1 MSDGTV
7 AKSPNLAG
15 LATDLDNVFDFKL
28 AFEKLNLKIDSVIA
42 GQVGLDNKIDCVIER
57 VNTNTDS
64 IEEMKGALTFESKRI
79 TDLERLQS
87 KHDDLL
93 VKHDKTTETL
103 SALLH
108 TSRVEQNRQERH
120 SRSFNVRF
128 LGIAE
133 KKDENCRD
141 IIEQLLQRKFGT
153 VGGAIENAHRSGMQ
167 GGNQARQ
174 VIARFYSRATR
185 LDVMRAARRTLEGTG
200 IRIVDDLT
208 TADLKEKQRV
218 QPYMNW
224 LYSDNRRPAFRNG
237 RLYANKRMIS
247 LDEIETFLGS
257 EAGKA
262 ASREYLA
269 RGKT

>member
-7 AKSPNLAG
+7 AKSPN

-42 GQVGLDNKIDCVIER
+42 GQAGFDNKIDCVIER
-57 VNTNTDS
+57 VNTNTHS
-64 IEEMKGALTFESKRI
+64 IEAMKASLIFESKRI
-79 TDLERLQS
+79 ADLERLEK
-87 KHDDLL
+87 KHNDLL
-93 VKHDKTTETL
+93 VEHEKTIETL

-108 TSRVEQNRQERH
+108 TSRVEQNRQEHH

-128 LGIAE
+128 LGIVE

-153 VGGAIENAHRSGMQ
+153 VGGDIENAHRSGMQ
-167 GGNQARQ
+167 GGNQARNN
-174 VIARFYSRATR
+174 IARFYSRATR
-185 LDVMRAARRTLEGTG
+185 FDVMRAARRTLEGTG

-224 LYSDNRRPAFRNG
+224 LYSDNR
-237 RLYANKRMIS
+237 
-247 LDEIETFLGS
+247 
-257 EAGKA
+257 
-262 ASREYLA
+262 
-269 RGKT
+269 

>member
-1 MSDGTV
+1 M
-7 AKSPNLAG
+7 
-15 LATDLDNVFDFKL
+15 
-28 AFEKLNLKIDSVIA
+28 
-42 GQVGLDNKIDCVIER
+42 
-57 VNTNTDS
+57 
-64 IEEMKGALTFESKRI
+64 
-79 TDLERLQS
+79 
-87 KHDDLL
+87 
-93 VKHDKTTETL
+93 
-103 SALLH
+103 
-108 TSRVEQNRQERH
+108 
-120 SRSFNVRF
+120 RF

-141 IIEQLLQRKFGT
+141 IIEQLLQLKFGT

-185 LDVMRAARRTLEGTG
+185 YDVTLESTG

-208 TADLKEKQRV
+208 TADLKEKQHV

-237 RLYANKRMIS
+237 HLYANKRMIS
-247 LDEIETFLGS
+247 LDEIEAPLGS
-257 EAGKA
+257 EVGKA